1 MFTHLLLPTDGSPL
15 SDLAVQQG
23 IAFARELGAK
33 VTGLHVLPSIHVLA
47 LAPVSIEE
55 DRQQFDARMRELADQ
70 YLGKLSALA
79 TQSDVL
85 CDTLA
90 VEHVHPYLAI
100 IETARTRN
108 CDLIVMASHG
118 RRGMQA
124 LLLGSETQKVL
135 THSEIPVLVIRR
147 GSGANSGS

>member
-23 IAFARELGAK
+23 IAFARELGTK
-33 VTGLHVLPSIHVLA
+33 VTGLHVLPSIHVLTLQSEA
-47 LAPVSIEE
+47 LEE
-55 DRQQFDARMRELADQ
+55 DKRQFAARMRLLADQ

-79 TQSDVL
+79 TQSDVA
-85 CDTLA
+85 CDTIA

-100 IETARTRN
+100 IETARTRH

-135 THSEIPVLVIRR
+135 THSEIPVLVLREAR
-147 GSGANSGS
+147 VRSAA